1 MNSER
6 RVAVITGGAN
16 GIGFATAERMAASG
30 YNICLIDRDEE
41 GLRRSA
47 AALNEMEIEAIQRTA
62 DVLEKSQLTDAIA
75 AAAEHFGRIDALA
88 NVAGGSGPKSLHQV
102 EEFEDTD
109 WELVINLN
117 VRSTFWA
124 CQAAVPV
131 MRRQGYGRIVN
142 TSSTAAHG
150 KLGPVGTAGGRLA
163 YATAKAALLGFTHQ
177 LAKDLGADGI
187 TVNAVLPWLT
197 FSDRIRGGFE
207 RLDPEF
213 QQKWLSNSPQE
224 RAARP
229 DEVAAAFAF
238 LMSEQAS
245 FVSGVELPVDG
256 AFLTGA

>member
-1 MNSER
+1 
-6 RVAVITGGAN
+6 V
-16 GIGFATAERMAASG
+16 
-30 YNICLIDRDEE
+30 D
-41 GLRRSA
+41 
-47 AALNEMEIEAIQRTA
+47 
-62 DVLEKSQLTDAIA
+62 
-75 AAAEHFGRIDALA
+75 
-88 NVAGGSGPKSLHQV
+88 
-102 EEFEDTD
+102 EFEDAD

-150 KLGPVGTAGGRLA
+150 SIGPVGTAGGRLA

-177 LAKDLGADGI
+177 LAKDLGPDGI

-197 FSDRIRGGFE
+197 FSDRIRTGFE

-213 QQKWLSNSPQE
+213 QQRALRSSPQQ
-224 RAARP
+224 RAART

-256 AFLTGA
+256 AYLTGS